1 MRFFVLLH
9 ILMALLCGAELKH
22 IGMGNF
28 DFSLLEDD
36 YAVYDSKGKVMK
48 LYREENNHNLTFMFS
63 LILHDRTGSCSDGSM
78 EEGSYEING
87 TTITLYSA
95 WNRKGKAYDAP
106 IGARI
111 QVYELQPN
119 ATFKRTSS
127 RLYIETQRKK
137 QDKSSGMQ
145 YLFTAAKNKQE
156 EKEFKAYISKVER
169 TFNGTFVLGKEAKQL
184 DEEVQEALARKM
196 HALWH

>member
-22 IGMGNF
+22 ISMGNF

-63 LILHDRTGSCSDGSM
+63 LILHDRTGSCSDSGM

-87 TTITLYSA
+87 TTMTLYSA
-95 WNRKGKAYDAP
+95 WSRKGKAYDAP

-119 ATFKRTSS
+119 ATFKRISS

-137 QDKSSGMQ
+137 QDKNSGMQ
-145 YLFTAAKNKQE
+145 YLSTQPKNKQE
-156 EKEFKAYISKVER
+156 ETEFKSYIAGVET
-169 TFNGTFVLGKEAKQL
+169 TFKGTFVLGQEAKQL
-184 DEEVQEALARKM
+184 DKEVQEALARKM
-196 HALWH
+196 HTVWH